1 MHSFIFF
8 LVKGYYKG
16 VFWKKTDKF
25 PIILSVFAEKKS
37 KENTKKN
44 GENIDPR
51 AFFAYNRSMKK
62 TNDSLLWAL
71 RILLTALCALAV
83 GFIIYNSIQTGEE
96 SAKQSST
103 AVEVVQK
110 VVATVAPESPIVT
123 ATGDA
128 YDRLHAAVRS
138 LAHFSEYALLGV
150 LACWCCLSY
159 TKKKIWLIS
168 PFAGVAVLSVIDEL
182 LQSLTAGRGAQ
193 FIDVLLDVAGGSLGV
208 AFAATV
214 AASNLSFPAHFVELV
229 L

>member
-1 MHSFIFF
+1 MEKNRQVS
-8 LVKGYYKG
+8 YYFVG
-16 VFWKKTDKF
+16 FCGKKIEGKY
-25 PIILSVFAEKKS
+25 
-37 KENTKKN
+37 KKN

-138 LAHFSEYALLGV
+138 LAHFSEYALLGA

-168 PFAGVAVLSVIDEL
+168 PFVGVVVLSVIDEL

-208 AFAATV
+208 AFALFTV
-214 AASNLSFPAHFVELV
+214 WIGGKIVQKYRKKEQV
-229 L
+229 